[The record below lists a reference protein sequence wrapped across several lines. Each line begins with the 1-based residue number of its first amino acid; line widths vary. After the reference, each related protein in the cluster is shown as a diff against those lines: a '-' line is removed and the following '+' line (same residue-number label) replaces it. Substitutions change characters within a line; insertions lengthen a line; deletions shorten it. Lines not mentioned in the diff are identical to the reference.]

1 MDVKIKMLVAM
12 AGVNHSHRAGDILTV
27 RPEVAEAWSK
37 AGLAVPVDAQ
47 AASTSPANP
56 GVARATPPDQ
66 KPLDKMKKA
75 ELVELATSLGV
86 GKADDLKVAELIV
99 AIEAKRKEG

>member
-1 MDVKIKMLVAM
+1 VTVVAKVVIM
-12 AGVNHSHRAGDILTV
+12 KQPKLTSMRFLQAGERV
-27 RPEVAEAWSK
+27 RLADHLAHQWVEEGIAEW
-37 AGLAVPVDAQ
+37 
-47 AASTSPANP
+47 PAEQ
-56 GVARATPPDQ
+56 GVARATPPEQ

-99 AIEAKRKEG
+99 AIQAKRKEG